1 MKQTIQKKT
10 EKSQCQELLS
20 NNKVSSCT
28 LRQSYKE
35 YDDFYKVGY
44 KKYRSICEEFNKMI
58 IDEILLNA
66 KEFKMPYR
74 LGTLRILK
82 KEMNYSVSKN
92 KLKID
97 WYETNKY
104 KKTIYHLNDHT
115 DGFNYRWFWSKK
127 KAIIKNKT
135 IYSFQATRTNKRRL
149 ATLLKNNKVDYF
161 E

>member
-1 MKQTIQKKT
+1 MLKKT
-10 EKSQCQELLS
+10 VVGKCKQLLD
-20 NNKVSSCT
+20 KTPQASCT
-28 LRQSYKE
+28 LVQAYKE
-35 YDDFYKVGY
+35 YDDFYNVGY
-44 KKYRSICEEFNKMI
+44 KKYRRVCEEFNKLI
-58 IDEILLNA
+58 IDGILLKA

-82 KEMNYSVSKN
+82 KEMNYSAGKN

-97 WYETNKY
+97 WKATNENGKV
-104 KKTIYHLNDHT
+104 IYHLNDHT

-127 KAIIKNKT
+127 TAIVKNKT

-149 ATLLKNNKVDYF
+149 AGLLKTKQVDYF